1 MCQMTKWSIASVR
14 VDIILNGCM
23 SPGVEQPDLESK
35 TSFMLPF
42 FLTNAS
48 QIGLKFTSCK
58 SYPCK
63 HFIFSHRIPRK
74 ANLQTTNYVQHSPPQ
89 KVTQL
94 PSYHPF
100 WPETSSLLM
109 AFFPLP
115 TKYLRNRV
123 SSVSWWRRLGLIRIR
138 RSRPWAF
145 RRVWAV
151 TLPLLAPFCRP

>member
-1 MCQMTKWSIASVR
+1 MDVWAAWSGRLDVNVIRAAWS
-14 VDIILNGCM
+14 G
-23 SPGVEQPDLESK
+23 EQNVIHVTVLSYECIK
-35 TSFMLPF
+35 
-42 FLTNAS
+42 
-48 QIGLKFTSCK
+48 IGLKFTSCK
-58 SYPCK
+58 LYPCK

-74 ANLQTTNYVQHSPPQ
+74 ANLRGQTTNYVQHSPPQ

-100 WPETSSLLM
+100 WPETSSLLL

-115 TKYLRNRV
+115 AKYLRNRV